1 MKLNIVL
8 NGTPREVYTEAG
20 ENVLKLLKR
29 IGINSVR
36 NSDDGYGFAGS
47 DSIWMNGRIVTAS
60 LLIAAQIDG
69 KEIRTVEYLSRDGV
83 ISPIQSAMIDA
94 GVVQSGYNIPAAA
107 LMLYDLLERV
117 PDPGRDEIKDAL
129 SGLFIRDSGYEQ
141 FFLAVK
147 LAVERKKDPDYTTK
161 IAPEFDES
169 LRFVGKVKRKVDGA
183 KLAKGEKVFVEDR
196 VEPGSCILKML
207 RSPHAS
213 AYIKSIDTSE
223 AKKIPG
229 VVEIFTYENTPDTHY
244 TQAGQGFPEPSPYD
258 RRLFGQKVNHV
269 GDRVAA
275 VVAENEEIAEK
286 AIEAIKVDYE
296 VLKPVLSIE
305 EAMSPDAPVIHNG
318 EIVYVEGA
326 PDDLEEQNR
335 SFDPRDGKVIYQ
347 FPIGG
352 DPRKNIAA
360 SITDGIGD
368 VEKGFRE
375 ADVVIERTY
384 EPSSTIQCTPLE
396 MHTVYTKMDGDRL
409 IMHCS
414 TQVPFHARRIT
425 ASVLGISENR
435 IRVIKERVG
444 GGYGSKQDILLE
456 EVCAYATY
464 KTGKAIFH
472 QYSRKEEFESCSTRK
487 GMKITV
493 KLGAKKDGRL
503 TAVYMDLKANE
514 GPYGA
519 HALTVPMNACS
530 KSLPLFLCE
539 NFKFDVKSYYS
550 NTAPTGAYQG
560 YGAPKG
566 SYALQMAAAELA
578 DELGMDPL
586 DFLQLNRVHEGSML
600 EILKC
605 LGEGREGVAAP
616 AESCGLGPAL
626 EKGAQMIEWGKK
638 EVSDDPDVKIG
649 KGVVIIQQGSGLPGL
664 DQSNATIK
672 MLGDGTFMLLSGG
685 ADLGTG
691 LDTVSVK
698 MATEVLATDMS
709 NVSILSGDTDNT
721 PFDTGAYAS
730 SGTYFSGGASML
742 AAQDLRR
749 KIIKA
754 AASILEEKEEDLQI
768 EYPGKIVGKKGE
780 LTYKE
785 LAWHTQSG
793 EGIGQLIGEGHF
805 TTDDASFPYGAH
817 FAQVAVNIRT
827 GEIKIQKY
835 YALMDAGM
843 PINPELAQGQVY
855 GAVMKSIG
863 HTLYEGLVYDKE
875 GHALNTDLRG
885 YGVPM
890 IGDVPEDFKVEL
902 IYTDDPYGPYGAKS
916 ISEISVNGAAPVIAN
931 AIHDAVGVWMRK
943 WPITPEAILRVLGK
957 I

>member
-1 MKLNIVL
+1 MKIMITL
-8 NGTPREVYTEAG
+8 NGTPREIYTEAG
-20 ENVLKLLKR
+20 ENVQKLLKR

-36 NSDDGYGFAGS
+36 NSDDGFGFAGS
-47 DSIWMNGRIVTAS
+47 DSIWLEGKIVTAS

-69 KEIRTVEYLSRDGV
+69 KEIRTVEYLSRGGV
-83 ISPIQSAMIDA
+83 ISPVQSAMVDA

-107 LMLYDLLERV
+107 LMLDDLLERV
-117 PDPGRDEIKDAL
+117 PNPTKEDIKDAL

-147 LAVERKKDPDYTTK
+147 LAVERKKNPEYTTK
-161 IAPEFDES
+161 IAPEFDEN
-169 LRFVGKVKRKVDGA
+169 LRHIGKVKRKVDGA
-183 KLAKGEKVFVEDR
+183 KLARGEKVFVEDK
-196 VEPGSCILKML
+196 VEQGSCVLKML

-213 AYIKSIDTSE
+213 AYIKSIDTSA

-229 VVEIFTYENTPDTHY
+229 VVEIFTHENTPDTYY

-275 VVAENEEIAEK
+275 VVAETEEIAGK
-286 AIEAIKVDYE
+286 ALKAIKVEYE

-318 EIVYVEGA
+318 EIVYVDGA
-326 PDDLEEQNR
+326 PDDLEEQNK

-360 SITDGIGD
+360 SITDGIGN
-368 VEKGFRE
+368 VEKGFQE

-396 MHTVYTKMDGDRL
+396 MHTVYTKMDGERL

-414 TQVPFHARRIT
+414 TQVPFHVRRIT

-464 KTGKAIFH
+464 KTGRAIFH

-530 KSLPLFLCE
+530 KSLPLFLCD

-586 DFLQLNRVHEGSML
+586 DFLELNRVHEGSML

-626 EKGAQMIEWGKK
+626 EKGAKMIGWGKK
-638 EVSDDPDVKIG
+638 ETSDDPEVKIG

-698 MATEVLATDMS
+698 MAAEVLATEMA

-742 AAQDLRR
+742 AAKDLKA

-754 AASILEEKEEDLQI
+754 AAAVMEEKEEDLRI
-768 EYPGKIVGKKGE
+768 EYPGKIVGKKSE
-780 LTYKE
+780 LTYKD

-805 TTDDASFPYGAH
+805 TTEDASFPYGAH
-817 FAQVAVNIRT
+817 FAQVAVNTRT

-843 PINPELAQGQVY
+843 PINPELAQGQVF

-863 HTLYEGLVYDKE
+863 HTLYEGLVYDSE

-943 WPITPEAILRVLGK
+943 WPITPEGILRALGK